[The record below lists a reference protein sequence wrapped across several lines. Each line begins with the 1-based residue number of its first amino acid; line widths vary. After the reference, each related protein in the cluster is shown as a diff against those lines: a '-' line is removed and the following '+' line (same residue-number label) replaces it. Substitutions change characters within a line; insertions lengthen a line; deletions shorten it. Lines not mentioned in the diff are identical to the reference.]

1 MSPIVK
7 SPECTPVLCHCK
19 VACTNNT
26 LSLMFGCKKA
36 KLTAST
42 LRWLKNQSNRQPAVQ
57 GSPHNGQPQP
67 CMNPALMNAPW
78 QYHYQED
85 DSPPLDQGFPRL
97 TNEVRAPELVHV
109 SEKNLSEIENVHG
122 YVSHSHISPLKVL
135 SQQRAMLAVKRIYN
149 MPAVRLSCCDILVMK
164 ASCGGISLSRDA
176 QTSLTPDTS
185 SSSSGGIPRHSQA
198 SQET

>member
-26 LSLMFGCKKA
+26 LSLMFGCK
-36 KLTAST
+36 
-42 LRWLKNQSNRQPAVQ
+42 NRPPAVQ
-57 GSPHNGQPQP
+57 GSPHNGQPPP

-78 QYHYQED
+78 QYHYHED

-97 TNEVRAPELVHV
+97 TNEVRSPELVHV

-122 YVSHSHISPLKVL
+122 YVSHSHISPLK
-135 SQQRAMLAVKRIYN
+135 
-149 MPAVRLSCCDILVMK
+149 SCK
-164 ASCGGISLSRDA
+164 FNTAQSETASSDA
-176 QTSLTPDTS
+176 LP
-185 SSSSGGIPRHSQA
+185 
-198 SQET
+198 